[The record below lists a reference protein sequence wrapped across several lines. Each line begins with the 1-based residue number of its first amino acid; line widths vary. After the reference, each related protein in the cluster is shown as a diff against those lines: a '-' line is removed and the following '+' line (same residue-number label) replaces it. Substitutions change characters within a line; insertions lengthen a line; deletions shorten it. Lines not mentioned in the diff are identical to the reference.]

1 MIDAPAEVSITN
13 LDAVPAAAGQVA
25 RWIEDEW
32 RRLPIHDYLAA
43 VERGEGWNAPFPH
56 VLIAEQGGAVV
67 GTASILAGD
76 METRPE
82 LDPWLGCVYVR
93 PEWRGRGI
101 GAGLTRRVEMLAESL
116 GIRTLH
122 LFTSDRASMYRKL
135 GWSMVEETEYE
146 GERVAIMRKTV
157 SRARFSWRVFDVEDL
172 LPGGWQQELLD
183 LAEREASHRTLR
195 PRSVTSREGDPN
207 LRLPVITVSG
217 RVLREQ
223 APWLSSLYDGWFRE
237 FAATCC
243 SEVVTTAVD
252 DRYGVNLNVQ
262 RGRSMRYECHV
273 DSNPIEGLLYVTDHP
288 KGSGG
293 ELVAANHPGA
303 TSREEVDRDCS
314 VLYPEAGK
322 LVFFDAREFAHYVR
336 PLQRDDAIRAV
347 VAMNFYTPS
356 SPESARPNDLN
367 DHLFGEPATLN
378 AAAAAAEGERD
389 T

>member
-1 MIDAPAEVSITN
+1 MIDAPIKVSITN
-13 LDAVPAAAGQVA
+13 LDAVPAAAGEVA

-32 RRLPIHDYLAA
+32 RQLPIHDYLGA
-43 VERGEGWNAPFPH
+43 VERGEEWSMPFPR
-56 VLIAEQGGAVV
+56 VLIAEQGGVV
-67 GTASILAGD
+67 IGTASILAGD

-93 PEWRGRGI
+93 PEWRGQGI
-101 GAGLTRRVEMLAESL
+101 GAQLTKRVEMLAESL

-122 LFTSDRASMYRKL
+122 LFTSDRAGMYRKL
-135 GWSMVEETEYE
+135 GWSMVEETEYDN
-146 GERVAIMRKTV
+146 ERVAIMRKAV
-157 SRARFSWRVFDVEDL
+157 SRARFSWRVFDVGEL
-172 LPGGWQQELLD
+172 LPGGWQQELLG

-195 PRSVTSREGDPN
+195 PRSVTSREGDPD
-207 LRLPVITVSG
+207 LMLPVITVSG

-223 APWLSSLYDGWFRE
+223 TPWLSSLYDGWFRE
-237 FAATCC
+237 FAATCS

-303 TSREEVDRDCS
+303 TSLEEVDQDCS

-336 PLQRDDAIRAV
+336 PLQHDDAIRAV

-378 AAAAAAEGERD
+378 TAAVEGDREI
-389 T
+389 